1 VCASTVTSSTTKV
14 GGSSTCCGWKV
25 TLVLTAE
32 PEVLV
37 GPRTLSRAAFDGA
50 ASESGFH
57 VVTPFVLAETAQT
70 VLVNRGWVP
79 LDKKKP
85 AARAAGQVQGEQTVQ
100 AIVRKSA
107 TKQGT
112 FTPDNNPATNQWH
125 WVDVQVFFMK
135 DRVKRVG
142 IYTNVTF
149 LLLFFYQYGPG
160 SRQRDGESSGVAGC
174 RPRCR
179 V

>member
-1 VCASTVTSSTTKV
+1 LVRFGLFASLSAIDDLEYTRVQVHGRFQHDKGMSTTH
-14 GGSSTCCGWKV
+14 SRRACL
-25 TLVLTAE
+25 LVLTPA

-79 LDKKKP
+79 VDKKNP
-85 AARAAGQVQGEQTVQ
+85 ASRPAGQVQGEQTVQ
-100 AIVRKSA
+100 AIVRKSSP
-107 TKQGT
+107 KQGT

-125 WVDVQVFFMK
+125 WVDVQV
-135 DRVKRVG
+135 
-142 IYTNVTF
+142 
-149 LLLFFYQYGPG
+149 
-160 SRQRDGESSGVAGC
+160 SSGMHAMVDGS
-174 RPRCR
+174 
-179 V
+179 VL